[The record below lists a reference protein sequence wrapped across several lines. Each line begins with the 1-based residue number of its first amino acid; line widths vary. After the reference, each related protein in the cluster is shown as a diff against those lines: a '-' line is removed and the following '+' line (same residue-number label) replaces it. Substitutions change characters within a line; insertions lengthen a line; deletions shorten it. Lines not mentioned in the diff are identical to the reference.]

1 MQSQLATSLEQRQQ
15 GEQFRI
21 LDPPSLP
28 IKPTSPNHLMISII
42 GLAVGAALGMGL
54 AALLELTDVRIW
66 QGKDLEG
73 IVPARL
79 LVALPHLSTPRE
91 ERFGSTVRWVK
102 IGATVA
108 IVVAI
113 VAGNLYSF
121 YKG

>member
-1 MQSQLATSLEQRQQ
+1 
-15 GEQFRI
+15 
-21 LDPPSLP
+21 
-28 IKPTSPNHLMISII
+28 
-42 GLAVGAALGMGL
+42 MGL